1 MTFDVGATNN
11 TSSGTKTPDELLLSG
26 PLVTIRTATR
36 TPKATASAQGELSRD
51 AAWRHT
57 RVSTAAYYISQQRG
71 FESGSEARDWKLAEL
86 QIDALDEAQA
96 G

>member
-1 MTFDVGATNN
+1 MPFDVGATDN
-11 TSSGTKTPDELLLSG
+11 TSSGTKSPDELLLSG
-26 PLVTIRTATR
+26 PVVTTRTATR
-36 TPKATASAQGELSRD
+36 TPAMASAQGELSRD
-51 AAWRHT
+51 AAWRHA